1 MQQRGMLSAS
11 IFWAGVI
18 ILSILSYIMLK
29 PFLISLISA
38 AMLAYILYPLYK
50 RLIRVLSESSA
61 ALLCII
67 LTLVAII
74 LPVGLLIGSL
84 ANQAYN
90 IVYEYNINAAV
101 AKVANSTFV
110 EKLHID
116 FDILK
121 EKVFAFLLGTAT
133 DSLQHLPLA
142 IISLLIIILGM
153 YYSLINGPALARHFA
168 RYLPFEKKNEVMKD
182 IERATKAMLYGT
194 VFVAIIEFIVAAVG
208 FYILGVKASIIL
220 AALIFILAFIPGL
233 GPALVWV
240 PTALIYGLLGYYG
253 IAFGVV
259 ILGLIIGLGI
269 ELFFRGKILGKTA
282 KIHPFIM
289 ILGILGGVP
298 LFGIFGFIIGP
309 LVLVYTIK
317 ILENSFYE

>member
-1 MQQRGMLSAS
+1 MLSVY

-18 ILSILSYIMLK
+18 ILGILSYIMLK

-50 RLIRVLSESSA
+50 RLVRVLPKSAA

-67 LTLVAII
+67 LTLVVII
-74 LPVGLLIGSL
+74 LPVGLLVGSL
-84 ANQAYN
+84 ADQAYT
-90 IVYEYNINAAV
+90 IVHEYNINAVV
-101 AKVANSTFV
+101 AKIVNSPLV

-121 EKVFAFLLGTAT
+121 EKVFSFLLGTAT
-133 DSLQHLPLA
+133 ASLQHLPLA

-153 YYSLINGPALARHFA
+153 YYSLINGPVLASHFA
-168 RYLPFEKKNEVMKD
+168 RYLPFEKKDEVMQD
-182 IERATKAMLYGT
+182 IEHATKAMLYGT

-233 GPALVWV
+233 GPAIVWV
-240 PTALIYGLLGYYG
+240 PTALIYGFLGDYG
-253 IAFGVV
+253 IAVGVV
-259 ILGLIIGLGI
+259 ILGLILGLGI
-269 ELFFRGKILGKTA
+269 DLFFRSKVLGKTA

-309 LVLVYTIK
+309 LVLAYTLK
-317 ILENSFYE
+317 ILENSFHE